1 MHRRKKIRGVIAG
14 MTLAVAGLT
23 AAPAAAAPTDDP
35 ATAALLEA
43 LRRDLGLTEEQAL
56 ARFDAQDAAMRL
68 DADLI
73 PRLGD
78 DHGGSWL
85 DETTA
90 GLVVAVTTT
99 EDAEQVRAAGAEARL
114 VTRTLGAI
122 ESVKT
127 ELDQRLDAEPDAFA
141 GVAAWHADPKSNAVV
156 ITVVSGQTPGAA
168 VRDAVAR
175 HGDAVRVVET
185 DAAPAPAAAL
195 LRGGDGYW
203 SGAVRCSAG
212 FNVFNGSN
220 RYFLTAGHCGPVGTP
235 TSANGTAIGLVSH
248 ATFPGADRAAVRVS
262 NTAAWQQG
270 PWVNAYANDAKY
282 HIHGKRSSLA
292 GTSVCKSGSTT
303 KLTCGVIK
311 AKGETILMDHDNNP
325 NTAAVKVS
333 GLTRHN
339 ACVEPGDSGGSNFSW
354 DANKR
359 NYAEGMTSAGRFT
372 PDKVVPNKL
381 RCLSHVGKENVSWF
395 SLVSEAL
402 VGYTLTL
409 WIAP

>member
-1 MHRRKKIRGVIAG
+1 MHRRKKIHGVIAG

-23 AAPAAAAPTDDP
+23 AAPAAAEPTDDP

-43 LRRDLGLTEEQAL
+43 LRRDLGLTEGQAL

-68 DADLI
+68 DADLV
-73 PRLGD
+73 PGLGD

-90 GLVVAVTTT
+90 KLVVAVTTT
-99 EDAEQVRAAGAEARL
+99 EDAEQVRAAGAEARV
-114 VTRTLGAI
+114 VTRTLRAI

-185 DAAPAPAAAL
+185 DAAPAAAAL

-212 FNVFNGSN
+212 FNAVNGNN
-220 RYFLTAGHCGPVGTP
+220 RYFLTAGHCGPYGTP
-235 TSANGTAIGLVSH
+235 TSANGTAIGVVSH
-248 ATFPGADRAAVRVS
+248 STFPGVDRAAVRVS

-270 PWVNAYANDAKY
+270 PWVNAYANEAKY
-282 HIHGKRSSLA
+282 YIHGKKSSLA
-292 GTSVCKSGSTT
+292 GTSVCKSGATT

-333 GLTRHN
+333 NLTRHN

-354 DANKR
+354 EATKR

-372 PDKVVPNKL
+372 PDKNVPNKL
-381 RCLSHVGKENVSWF
+381 RCLSHDGKENVSWF
-395 SLVSEAL
+395 SLVSDAL
-402 VGYTLTL
+402 TGYSLTL
-409 WIAP
+409 LTAP